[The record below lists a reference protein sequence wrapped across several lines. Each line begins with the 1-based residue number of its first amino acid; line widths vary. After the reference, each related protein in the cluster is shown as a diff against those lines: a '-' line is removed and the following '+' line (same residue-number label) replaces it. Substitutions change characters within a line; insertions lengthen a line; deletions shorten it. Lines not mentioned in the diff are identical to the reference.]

1 MTWPL
6 FLVFIVSVVALFFV
20 LSTGLPRFFSWFST
34 LFLKNS
40 VISPYGNLPTFRHRN
55 RRRLFSF
62 IFLCILGHQLLR
74 SSPALAYC
82 DQGQTGET
90 NIADCT
96 MWSWDQQAYGATY
109 TFYHTNQ
116 YPSSDQALVV
126 TTSYASGPLGV
137 SNSDWS
143 NNQRIGIALG
153 MSLVVVMFL
162 DLCRRIILP
171 KTW

>member
-6 FLVFIVSVVALFFV
+6 FLIFVVIVIALFFV
-20 LSTGLPRFFSWFST
+20 LSVGMPRFFSWFKT
-34 LFLKNS
+34 LFLRNS
-40 VISPYGNLPTFRHRN
+40 LVSPYGKLPTLRT
-55 RRRLFSF
+55 RRRRWLMLFG
-62 IFLCILGHQLLR
+62 ILTLGYSAFA

-116 YPSSDQALVV
+116 FPSSDQALVV
-126 TTSYASGPLGV
+126 TTSYALGPLGV
-137 SNSDWS
+137 TNSDWS
-143 NNQRIGIALG
+143 NNMRIAVALG
-153 MSLVVVMFL
+153 MSCVAVLFL

-171 KTW
+171 KRW

>member
-6 FLVFIVSVVALFFV
+6 FLVFIVCVIALFFV
-20 LSTGLPRFFSWFST
+20 LSVGFPRFFGWFSS

-40 VISPYGNLPTFRHRN
+40 VVNPYGKLPTFRHRN
-55 RRRLFSF
+55 RRLFSY
-62 IFLCILGHQLLR
+62 ILLCLLGSALIK

-82 DQGQTGET
+82 DPFQSGPT
-90 NIADCT
+90 NWNDCA
-96 MWSWDQQAYGATY
+96 MWSFEQNIYGVTM
-109 TFYHTNQ
+109 TLYHTNQ
-116 YPSSDQALVV
+116 YPSPDQAFVV
-126 TTSYASGPLGV
+126 TTSYATGPLGV
-137 SNSDWS
+137 NNSDWS

-153 MSLVVVMFL
+153 FSLVVVLFL

>member
-6 FLVFIVSVVALFFV
+6 FLVFIVCVVALFFV
-20 LSTGLPRFFSWFST
+20 LSVGFPRFFGWFSS

-40 VISPYGNLPTFRHRN
+40 VVNPYGKLPTFRHRN
-55 RRRLFSF
+55 RRLFSY
-62 IFLCILGHQLLR
+62 ILLCLLGSALVK

-96 MWSWDQQAYGATY
+96 MWSWEQTAYGATY

-126 TTSYASGPLGV
+126 TTSYATGPLGV

-153 MSLVVVMFL
+153 FSVVVVLFL